1 LCPVLLL
8 LLDVDVD
15 EDAALPLVDA
25 SSGTIA
31 THTRD
36 AHAVTRDAPMAI
48 A

>member
-1 LCPVLLL
+1 
-8 LLDVDVD
+8 LDVDVD
-15 EDAALPLVDA
+15 EDDALPLVDA

>member
-1 LCPVLLL
+1 
-8 LLDVDVD
+8 LDVDVD